1 MELMS
6 QRIRRILMV
15 CNNYD
20 RFALEEDGHI
30 EEQIAAEY
38 MSLGLSN
45 PPKVDIVESS
55 DQLADMDES
64 VYDIIIRF
72 SKGHIFVHSG
82 EEILDFVWKSQTDL
96 IIAIIKLLED
106 RLNAD
111 TDILE
116 GGVRAILLVED
127 SARYY
132 STYLPVLYRLLFQQ
146 NQIAI
151 RDALNERQQQQRKRA
166 RPKVLMAT
174 CLDEAEA
181 LFGRYRDNIIG
192 VISDIGFVRSKGDDP
207 STELSDAG
215 IQLAKRI
222 KADCPTMP
230 IVLQSSQASM
240 RAEAERLKVGF
251 IQKQSK
257 SLTRELSRYIE
268 WEFCFGDFL
277 VLNRKLEVVAR
288 ARDLEQFEELLG
300 TISDNDFI
308 RLTQNNYM
316 SKWLFARGLFE
327 IGRQVQAHH
336 TTADNVAG
344 GRSTLIAMLHDYR
357 IRQALGVVAMYS
369 PETYND
375 TIWFS
380 RVGASAIGGKARGL
394 AFLNHILQKYDL
406 YNRFEGVRIMVPRT
420 MVITADYFDR
430 FIELNGLQDVVN
442 GDLSDEEILSEFVT
456 SGLPDDLIEALRS
469 FVRVTNGPLA
479 IRSSSK
485 LEDNYYQPFAGVY
498 ATYMI
503 PHTDNEDQTMRLLK
517 KAVKSVFASVYMA
530 GARGYIVSS
539 GNMISEEKMAIVL
552 QEVCGETTPDGQYYL
567 PTLSGVARSV
577 NFYPVGAEK
586 AEDGICKVAYGL
598 GKAVVDGDQVLRF
611 DPHYPQH
618 VIQTSTPEHTTS
630 ETQRTVY
637 ALQLNPEKFKTS
649 VDDAVNFA
657 RLDVADCESF
667 PSLKY
672 IASTFDMQNMRIV
685 DSCFPDGPRFVTFA
699 PVLKYE
705 TFPLASIVRTL
716 LDIAAKE
723 MKTPVEIEFAANI
736 VPNGTSLFNVLQ
748 IRPISADSLEAK
760 VDWDAID
767 PEGAFLTSANALG
780 IGEVENVRDIIYLR
794 ADKFDVLKT
803 REMAQTIRTWNA
815 RLRDERRGYLLIGYG
830 RWGSSISSLGVP
842 VIWSDISEA
851 KAIVE
856 AALPT
861 FRVDPSQGSHF
872 FQNLTSFN
880 VGYIN
885 IDPYAR
891 TEDSYDEAV
900 LNALP
905 AVAETDYVRWVR
917 LDSPVQ
923 MWVDGF
929 LSKALAKM

>member
-45 PPKVDIVESS
+45 PPKVDIVEST
-55 DQLADMDES
+55 DQLADLDES

-72 SKGHIFVHSG
+72 SKGHIYVHSG

-215 IQLAKRI
+215 IQLAKMI

-815 RLRDERRGYLLIGYG
+815 QLRDERRGYLLIGYG

-917 LDSPVQ
+917 LTEPVQ

-929 LSKALAKM
+929 LSKALAKL